1 MTQFAYALI
10 FYSRKFEFFFH
21 DRSKS
26 AGRIR
31 DLRRFWSIEP
41 IKVRS
46 TQTLTSEVRYQ
57 PSGANCESAES
68 DYSDL
73 SKKLKFPDIIH
84 TMENLMKISK
94 ILASVFAGIALIAGV
109 SSCNIYNNLV
119 ELDEQVSAQWAQVEN
134 QYQRRY
140 DLIPNLVSTV
150 KGAASHET
158 ELYTQVAEARAK
170 AGGVIK
176 VDSNILEDE
185 EKFAEFQKVQD
196 SLGGVLQ
203 RLLSVTENYPELKTN
218 QNFLALQDEL
228 EGTENRISTE
238 RKRYND
244 LAQKYNASIRKWP
257 GVVIAGKMNFKA
269 KPYFTAA
276 TQAAT
281 APAVQF

>member
-1 MTQFAYALI
+1 
-10 FYSRKFEFFFH
+10 
-21 DRSKS
+21 
-26 AGRIR
+26 
-31 DLRRFWSIEP
+31 
-41 IKVRS
+41 
-46 TQTLTSEVRYQ
+46 
-57 PSGANCESAES
+57 
-68 DYSDL
+68 
-73 SKKLKFPDIIH
+73 
-84 TMENLMKISK
+84 MKITRTVTSLFAS
-94 ILASVFAGIALIAGV
+94 LALMAGI
-109 SSCNIYNNLV
+109 SSCSIYNNLV

-176 VDSNILEDE
+176 IDENILQDE
-185 EKFAEFQKVQD
+185 EKFAEFQKAQD
-196 SLGGVLQ
+196 SLGGALQ

-244 LAQKYNASIRKWP
+244 IAQKFNSEIRKWP
-257 GVVIAGKMNFKA
+257 GVMFAGKMGLKA

-276 TQAAT
+276 AQAST

>member
-1 MTQFAYALI
+1 
-10 FYSRKFEFFFH
+10 
-21 DRSKS
+21 
-26 AGRIR
+26 
-31 DLRRFWSIEP
+31 
-41 IKVRS
+41 
-46 TQTLTSEVRYQ
+46 
-57 PSGANCESAES
+57 
-68 DYSDL
+68 
-73 SKKLKFPDIIH
+73 
-84 TMENLMKISK
+84 MKITK
-94 ILASVFAGIALIAGV
+94 ILSSIFAGIALMTGV
-109 SSCNIYNNLV
+109 SSCNIYNNMV

-170 AGGVIK
+170 AGGIIK
-176 VDSNILEDE
+176 LDASILEDE

-196 SLGGVLQ
+196 SLGGALQ

-257 GVVIAGKMNFKA
+257 GVLIAGKMGFKA
-269 KPYFTAA
+269 KSYFTAA
-276 TQAAT
+276 AQASS

>member
-1 MTQFAYALI
+1 MASDFEKIAQSDTMLRSAWRIDALFLVAY
-10 FYSRKFEFFFH
+10 
-21 DRSKS
+21 
-26 AGRIR
+26 
-31 DLRRFWSIEP
+31 SI
-41 IKVRS
+41 
-46 TQTLTSEVRYQ
+46 
-57 PSGANCESAES
+57 
-68 DYSDL
+68 
-73 SKKLKFPDIIH
+73 
-84 TMENLMKISK
+84 
-94 ILASVFAGIALIAGV
+94 FAGIALMAGV
-109 SSCNIYNNLV
+109 SSCNIYNNMV
-119 ELDEQVSAQWAQVEN
+119 ELDEQGSAQWAQVEN

-170 AGGVIK
+170 AGGTIK
-176 VDSNILEDE
+176 LDASILEDE

-196 SLGGVLQ
+196 SLGGALQ

-257 GVVIAGKMNFKA
+257 GVLIAGKMGFKA
-269 KPYFTAA
+269 KSYFTAA
-276 TQAAT
+276 AQASSV
-281 APAVQF
+281 PAVQF